1 MKKSEVSAVAITLAA
16 VMLLLC
22 ACGGSSENNNAVT
35 KLSGEKRTGL
45 SAQCDKVLCTGKD
58 SHGNLYEL
66 VANEEV
72 QGEDIFVEVGV
83 IKNNKWSVP
92 LTDES
97 PFVGYNGAL
106 SLYDEDY
113 SETDGSIYDEKY
125 AKFYYVGNGCFYY
138 NNTLLNGNNGKG
150 YIGKDEE
157 YTIDVQYGDKF
168 ICNDDGKFLLYK
180 PEDKYKLLDA
190 ETMKTQTVNLVQDLW
205 DIQFAFP
212 YSEGLFACMNQ
223 TFDRNTNGFYNDK
236 GEKVIDLSR
245 YKLVQNT
252 FSFDGENDSVNQA
265 LIFEDGKCTFKI
277 TEDSGVK
284 YNITIDKS
292 GEELKRE
299 RAD

>member
-35 KLSGEKRTGL
+35 KLSGEKGTGL